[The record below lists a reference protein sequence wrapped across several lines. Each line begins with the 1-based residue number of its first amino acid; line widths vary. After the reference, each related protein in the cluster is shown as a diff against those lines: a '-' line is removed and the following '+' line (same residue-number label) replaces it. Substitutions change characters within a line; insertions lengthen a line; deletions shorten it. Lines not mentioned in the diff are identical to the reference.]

1 MVPYSPAYGQY
12 YCFFGKYR
20 PYVAFFLVPM
30 GALLAVDMGLYAHIV
45 IYVRQTKDSRK
56 GKVSNHDQPSDVALF
71 FKLALIMGAP
81 WFLGLLNFINSSVI
95 QVLTS
100 ILNGLQGVYLFF
112 GFQDHKYY
120 VDALKSSYNKDN
132 RTLSST
138 ASNCS
143 NTTDVHNSC
152 SRIRDRSSALPLA
165 HTASPT
171 PSPGDAYG
179 RLSGT
184 AHAHERIE
192 ERARAELWN
201 CTFKDYENAHSLFMD
216 DYIRQSRTI
225 IALSVP
231 PVSSTMQF
239 SARFLLFVLVA
250 IIAAASSALGYSASN
265 QVSSQQQQ
273 QQQQRHRINVGR
285 WLKSML
291 PAAAAAAASAGDT
304 DSRNTADLDTADM
317 IDPVLLAS
325 GFAKRQEDDYGH
337 MRFGRSDD
345 YGHMR
350 FGRK

>member
-1 MVPYSPAYGQY
+1 MVTVTQ
-12 YCFFGKYR
+12 
-20 PYVAFFLVPM
+20 
-30 GALLAVDMGLYAHIV
+30 LL
-45 IYVRQTKDSRK
+45 
-56 GKVSNHDQPSDVALF
+56 
-71 FKLALIMGAP
+71 
-81 WFLGLLNFINSSVI
+81 
-95 QVLTS
+95 
-100 ILNGLQGVYLFF
+100 
-112 GFQDHKYY
+112 
-120 VDALKSSYNKDN
+120 
-132 RTLSST
+132 
-138 ASNCS
+138 
-143 NTTDVHNSC
+143 
-152 SRIRDRSSALPLA
+152 
-165 HTASPT
+165 
-171 PSPGDAYG
+171 
-179 RLSGT
+179 
-184 AHAHERIE
+184 
-192 ERARAELWN
+192 
-201 CTFKDYENAHSLFMD
+201 
-216 DYIRQSRTI
+216 QSRTI